1 MAEQVHVARRRPF
14 WPWALLALAILALFL
29 LFMWYRG
36 APHDDEVVVPIEP
49 LVQQDMPVS
58 APDTAQPAAQAPP
71 APAEVSVFVR
81 FAEDTRADAAGLT
94 HDYTAEG
101 LRQLAAALDAI
112 SRTQANLP
120 TTTDASRHIAAMR
133 KWADAMQRDPQSLQH
148 ADHARAAFVSAAHAM
163 EILGAD
169 RSDGIQAVQ
178 AVRESAERMD
188 AQRPMLDQ
196 ATQIEDFFD
205 RSAQALRTLSQAP
218 A

>member
-1 MAEQVHVARRRPF
+1 V
-14 WPWALLALAILALFL
+14 WPWVLLALAVLALFL
-29 LFMWYRG
+29 LFMWNRG

-49 LVQQDMPVS
+49 AAQQDVPAG
-58 APDTAQPAAQAPP
+58 APDFAQPAAETPP

-81 FAEDTRADAAGLT
+81 FAEDTRADAAGLS

-101 LRQLAAALDAI
+101 LRQLAAALDAV
-112 SRTQANLP
+112 SRTQAP
-120 TTTDASRHIAAMR
+120 PSSAADASRHIAAMR
-133 KWADAMQRDPQSLQH
+133 EWADAMQRDPKSLQH

-169 RSDGIQAVQ
+169 RPGGDQAVQ
-178 AVRESAERMD
+178 AVRESAEGID
-188 AQRPMLDQ
+188 AQRPMLEQ
-196 ATQIEDFFD
+196 VSQIETFFD